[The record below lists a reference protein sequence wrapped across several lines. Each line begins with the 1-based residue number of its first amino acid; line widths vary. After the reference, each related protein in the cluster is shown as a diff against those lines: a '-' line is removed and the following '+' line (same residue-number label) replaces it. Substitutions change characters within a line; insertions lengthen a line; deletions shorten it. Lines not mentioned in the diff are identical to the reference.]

1 MAFKEVAELKGF
13 NREFSVSPQAKPYTL
28 RDNGFVESKG
38 GNYIYKRPLDSAN
51 KAGLVLKVTVDNA
64 LKGLKISTVN
74 EKGLKAVDISK
85 LEDNSM
91 LVEKVNFI
99 FDGFIDRDVLIE
111 K

>member
-1 MAFKEVAELKGF
+1 MAFKKTAELKGF
-13 NREFSVSPQAKPYTL
+13 NRIFSVSPEAKPYTL
-28 RDNGFVESKG
+28 RDNGFVETKS
-38 GNYIYKRPLDSAN
+38 GNHIYKRPLDSVN
-51 KAGLVLKVTVDNA
+51 KAGLVLKVTINKA
-64 LKGLKISTVN
+64 LNSLKISTVN

-85 LEDNSM
+85 LEDNAM